1 MASFYSGSAGELR
14 LIDST
19 TDKRVGKVSN
29 WQFTSSVNMLQT
41 TTLGD
46 TDGSVT
52 NGVRTQSGSFT
63 LYYYDE
69 PDDTGTVYAS
79 TVIGRLLKAATDYSI
94 DPGVAA
100 ENESFNLRLKVNA
113 SSGSRWVQGKVYLN
127 SVAMAMS
134 VGEVLAAQCA
144 FTVDGAFE
152 EVSL

>member
-1 MASFYSGSAGELR
+1 MASFYSGSAGELQFGG
-14 LIDST
+14 
-19 TDKRVGKVSN
+19 TDQKRIGKVRD

-46 TDGSVT
+46 TDGTVT

-69 PDDTGTVYAS
+69 PDDTSTVYAS
-79 TVIGRLLKAATDYSI
+79 TVIGKLLKAATDYSI
-94 DPGVAA
+94 NPGVAA
-100 ENESFNLRLKVNA
+100 ENDSFNLRLKVNA
-113 SSGSRWVQGKVYLN
+113 SSGSKWVQGKVYLN
-127 SVAMAMS
+127 SVAMAMA
-134 VGEVLAAQCA
+134 VGDVLSAQCS